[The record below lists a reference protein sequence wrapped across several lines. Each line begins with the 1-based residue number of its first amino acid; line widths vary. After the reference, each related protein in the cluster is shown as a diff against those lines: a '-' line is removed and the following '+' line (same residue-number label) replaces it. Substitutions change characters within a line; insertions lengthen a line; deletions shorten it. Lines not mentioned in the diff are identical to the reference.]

1 MDLTEKTIID
11 KIEILENN
19 LFTIKKIKKMKAI
32 QPITIWKN
40 GESQEANLLNAY
52 IINDNL
58 QSSCSFYYQLS
69 ASGEGTEA
77 YPLVIGQTLAEGNVT
92 MDGENYSLWNGDNN
106 DAYSYIAAEL
116 NLTLIETT

>member
-1 MDLTEKTIID
+1 
-11 KIEILENN
+11 
-19 LFTIKKIKKMKAI
+19 MKSI
-32 QPITIWKN
+32 SPVTIWKN

-58 QSSCSFYYQLS
+58 QSSCSFYYSLC

-77 YPLVIGQTLAEGNVT
+77 MPLVIGQTLAEGNLT
-92 MDGENYSLWNGDNN
+92 MDGENYLNWDGDNN
-106 DAYSYIAAEL
+106 YAFTYIAEKL

>member
-1 MDLTEKTIID
+1 
-11 KIEILENN
+11 
-19 LFTIKKIKKMKAI
+19 MKSI
-32 QPITIWKN
+32 QTVTIWKN

-58 QSSCSFYYQLS
+58 ESSCAFYYSLN

-77 YPLVIGQTLAEGNVT
+77 MPLIIGQTLADGNIT
-92 MDGENYSLWNGDNN
+92 MSGQDYLDWDNSN
-106 DAYSYIAAEL
+106 EAAYVYIAKKL